1 MLPSN
6 NTVGRI
12 RLHFKSLEST
22 NDFATGIVSKINPSD
37 GLVVSTDFQSKG
49 RGQFGR
55 KWDGVAGQNVAM
67 TAILRPQ
74 SLKADHQFFLSKMA
88 AVAVCETLSEL
99 KISNIGIKWP
109 NDIVVDGEKIC
120 GILIQNTITG
130 KEIKWSVVG
139 IGINVLQRKFEGEF
153 NRKPTSVVL
162 KSPYEDAF
170 DVRSVESILLK
181 QLNALYN
188 QLKMENFGR
197 IDDMYHHWLEKIGEN
212 IRYKLMSE
220 NAVKTGILDS
230 VDKSGHICILHQ
242 GKLLRYAMGDI
253 SILSV

>member
-22 NDFATGIVSKINPSD
+22 NDFATNIVSKINPSD

-55 KWDGVAGQNVAM
+55 KWDGAAGQNVAL

-74 SLKADHQFFLSKMA
+74 ALQADDQFFLSKMA

-99 KISNIGIKWP
+99 RISNIGIKWP
-109 NDIVVDGEKIC
+109 NDIVVDDEKIC
-120 GILIQNTITG
+120 GILIQNTLTG
-130 KEIKWSVVG
+130 KEIKWSIVG
-139 IGINVLQRKFEGEF
+139 IGINVLQREFEGEF
-153 NRKPTSVVL
+153 NRKPTSVAL

-170 DVRSVESILLK
+170 DVRSVELILLK
-181 QLNALYN
+181 QLNALYV
-188 QLKMENFGR
+188 QLQRGKFER

-212 IRYKLMSE
+212 IRYNLRSE
-220 NAVKTGILDS
+220 NVVKTGILDS
-230 VDKSGHICILHQ
+230 VDKTGQICILHQ

-253 SILSV
+253 SILPA